1 MNLSSMNNFGAER
14 GLTPGVKT
22 YTLYLSRWAKITSFI
37 PVGIFTLMAILILSG
52 IFKNAKGGPPE
63 FIGIFLLIMA
73 AWFWYFILSLPYQI
87 KVYGNVEIEFV
98 SLLHRRR
105 VSPMDIVSIK
115 SYGSQF
121 GFLLVKTNRGK
132 IKLLNQFD
140 GFHEFIANLKS
151 ANSSIELRG
160 C

>member
-1 MNLSSMNNFGAER
+1 MNNFPAER

-22 YTLYLSRWAKITSFI
+22 YALYLSRWAKITSFI
-37 PVGIFTLMAILILSG
+37 PVGIFTLMAILFLSG
-52 IFKNAKGGPPE
+52 VFKNAEGGPPE
-63 FIGIFLLIMA
+63 FIGIFFLIMA
-73 AWFWYFILSLPYQI
+73 AWFWYFISSLPYQI

-105 VSPMDIVSIK
+105 ISPMDIVSIRP
-115 SYGSQF
+115 YGSQI
-121 GFLLVKTNRGK
+121 GFLLVKTNCGK

-140 GFHEFIANLKS
+140 GFHEFIANLKA

>member
-1 MNLSSMNNFGAER
+1 MNNFDTER

-22 YTLYLSRWAKITSFI
+22 YALYLSGWAKITSFI
-37 PVGIFTLMAILILSG
+37 PVGIFTLMAILFLSG
-52 IFKNAKGGPPE
+52 VFKNTKGGPPE
-63 FIGIFLLIMA
+63 IIGVFFLIMA
-73 AWFWYFILSLPYQI
+73 AWFWYFISSLPYQI

-98 SLLHRRR
+98 SLLRRR
-105 VSPMDIVSIK
+105 RISPMDIVSIRP
-115 SYGSQF
+115 YGSQI

-140 GFHEFIANLKS
+140 GFHEFIANLKA

>member
-1 MNLSSMNNFGAER
+1 MNHFDADR
-14 GLTPGVKT
+14 GLTSGIKT

-37 PVGIFTLMAILILSG
+37 PVGIFTLMAILFLSG

-63 FIGIFLLIMA
+63 FIGIFFLIMA
-73 AWFWYFILSLPYQI
+73 AWSWYFISSLPYQI
-87 KVYGNVEIEFV
+87 KVHGNVEIEFV
-98 SLLHRRR
+98 SLLRRR
-105 VSPMDIVSIK
+105 RFSPMDIVSIQP
-115 SYGSQF
+115 YGSQF
-121 GFLLVKTNRGK
+121 GFLLVKANRGK

-140 GFHEFIANLKS
+140 GFHEFIANLKA